1 MSDKSPITFVVAA
14 VAMVAC
20 CLAIPLLAA
29 VGGAGILAWV
39 VGEGMAWLGLA
50 ALVILVIVL
59 YRRSRR
65 RADPRR
71 MPAGVAKEAD
81 PARRSGRLSDSVS
94 GGTDQ

>member
-1 MSDKSPITFVVAA
+1 MSDNPIAFVVAS

-39 VGEGMAWLGLA
+39 SGEGMAWLGLA
-50 ALVILVIVL
+50 AFAVLAVAL

-81 PARRSGRLSDSVS
+81 SARLSGRVSDTVS
-94 GGTDQ
+94 GEMDQ